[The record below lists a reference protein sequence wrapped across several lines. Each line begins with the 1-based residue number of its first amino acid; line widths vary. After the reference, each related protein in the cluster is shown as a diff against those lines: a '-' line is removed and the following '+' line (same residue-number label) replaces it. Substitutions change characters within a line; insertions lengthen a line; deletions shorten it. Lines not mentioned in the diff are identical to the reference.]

1 MPRKVA
7 ESLYPDRYVS
17 PMNAW
22 LIFILFIL
30 IFSFLLEA
38 VVSFL
43 NLKSLNPTL
52 PPEFADTYDQN
63 KYDESQKYA
72 SVTIKFGLLENG
84 YSTAITIIFL
94 LYGGFNIIDNWARNF
109 GYGEIIT
116 GLIFSGILVSLSFLS
131 TLPFSIYS
139 TFYIEERFGFNRTT
153 IKTFILDILK
163 GSLLALILGAPLL
176 ALLLWFF
183 MSTGSY
189 GWLFCWIGVSIFT
202 LILQFLAPVLIMPLF
217 NKFSPIEDGVLKRDI
232 LQYAD
237 KENFKIQGIYT
248 MDGSK
253 RSSKLN
259 AFFTGFGSFRKIVF
273 FDTLLEKLDP
283 SEIIA
288 VLAHEM
294 GHFKLK
300 HIIKM
305 ILGQTVQTGVMFY
318 ILSLFLG
325 NKALSDA
332 FGMQHMSIY
341 SSLIFFGFI
350 YSPVSMLIS
359 IIFNAISRKH
369 EYDADRYA
377 AETTANPE
385 MLIEGLKK
393 LSLANLSNLTPH
405 PLHVFLHYSHPPVLM
420 RIKKLQSLRISTI
433 Q

>member
-1 MPRKVA
+1 
-7 ESLYPDRYVS
+7 
-17 PMNAW
+17 MNSW
-22 LIFILFIL
+22 LIFILFVL
-30 IFSFLLEA
+30 IFSFLLET

-43 NLKSLNPTL
+43 NLRSLNPAL
-52 PPEFADTYDQN
+52 PPEFAGTYDQS

-72 SVTIKFGLLENG
+72 SVTIKFGLYENG
-84 YSTAITIIFL
+84 YSTAITIVFL
-94 LYGGFNIIDNWARNF
+94 LCGGFNIVDIWARNL

-116 GLIFSGILVSLSFLS
+116 GLIFSGILISLSFFS
-131 TLPFSIYS
+131 SLPFSIYS
-139 TFYIEERFGFNRTT
+139 TFFIEERFGFNRTT
-153 IKTFILDILK
+153 IKTFILDIVK
-163 GSLLALILGAPLL
+163 ASVLALILGGPLL

-183 MSTGSY
+183 MSSGSY
-189 GWLFCWIGVSIFT
+189 GWLFCWIGVFIFT

-217 NKFSPIEDGVLKRDI
+217 NKFSPIEDESLKRDI
-232 LQYAD
+232 MLYAD
-237 KENFKIQGIYT
+237 RENFKIQGIYT

-273 FDTLLEKLDP
+273 FDTLLEQLDS

-294 GHFKLK
+294 GHFKLR
-300 HIIKM
+300 HIVKM
-305 ILGQTVQTGVMFY
+305 ILGYAVQTGIMFY
-318 ILSLFLG
+318 ILSLFLD
-325 NKALSDA
+325 NRALSDA
-332 FGMQHMSIY
+332 FGMQHISIY

-377 AETTANPE
+377 AETTANPG

-393 LSLANLSNLTPH
+393 LSVANLSNLNPH

-420 RIKKLQSLRISTI
+420 RIKKLQNLTPHKGV
-433 Q
+433 

>member
-1 MPRKVA
+1 
-7 ESLYPDRYVS
+7 
-17 PMNAW
+17 MNSW
-22 LIFILFIL
+22 LIFILFVL
-30 IFSFLLEA
+30 IFSFLLET

-43 NLKSLNPTL
+43 NLRSLNPAL
-52 PPEFADTYDQN
+52 PPEFAGTYDQS

-72 SVTIKFGLLENG
+72 SVTIKFGLYENG
-84 YSTAITIIFL
+84 YSTAITIVFL
-94 LYGGFNIIDNWARNF
+94 LCGGFNIVDIWARNL

-116 GLIFSGILVSLSFLS
+116 GLIFSGILISLSFFS
-131 TLPFSIYS
+131 SLPFSIYS
-139 TFYIEERFGFNRTT
+139 TFFIEERFGFNRTT
-153 IKTFILDILK
+153 IKTFILDIVK
-163 GSLLALILGAPLL
+163 ASVLALILGGPLL

-183 MSTGSY
+183 MSSGSY
-189 GWLFCWIGVSIFT
+189 GWLFCWIGVFIFT

-217 NKFSPIEDGVLKRDI
+217 NKFSPIEDESLKRDI

-237 KENFKIQGIYT
+237 KENFEIQGIYT

-273 FDTLLEKLDP
+273 FDTLLEQLDS

-294 GHFKLK
+294 GHFKLR
-300 HIIKM
+300 HIVKM
-305 ILGQTVQTGVMFY
+305 ILGYAVQTGIMFY
-318 ILSLFLG
+318 ILSLFLD
-325 NKALSDA
+325 NRALSDA
-332 FGMQHMSIY
+332 FGMQHISIY

-377 AETTANPE
+377 AETTANPG

-393 LSLANLSNLTPH
+393 LSVANLSNLNPH

-420 RIKKLQSLRISTI
+420 RIKKLQNLTPHKGV
-433 Q
+433 

>member
-1 MPRKVA
+1 
-7 ESLYPDRYVS
+7 
-17 PMNAW
+17 MNSW
-22 LIFILFIL
+22 LLFILFVL
-30 IFSFLLEA
+30 IFSFLLET

-43 NLKSLNPTL
+43 NLRSLNPAL
-52 PPEFADTYDQN
+52 PPEFADTYDQS
-63 KYDESQKYA
+63 KYDESQNYA
-72 SVTIKFGLLENG
+72 SATIKFGLFENG
-84 YSTAITIIFL
+84 YSTAITVVFL
-94 LYGGFNIIDNWARNF
+94 LCGGVNIVDIWARNL

-116 GLIFSGILVSLSFLS
+116 GLIFSGVLISLSFIS
-131 TLPFSIYS
+131 SLPFSIYS
-139 TFYIEERFGFNRTT
+139 TFFIEERFGFNRTT
-153 IKTFILDILK
+153 VKTFILDIIKASFLALSL
-163 GSLLALILGAPLL
+163 GGPLLALIL
-176 ALLLWFF
+176 WFF
-183 MSTGSY
+183 MSSGSY
-189 GWLFCWIGVSIFT
+189 GWLFCWIGVFIFT

-217 NKFSPIEDGVLKRDI
+217 NKFSPIEDESLKRDI

-273 FDTLLEKLDP
+273 FDTLLEKLDS

-294 GHFKLK
+294 GHFKLR
-300 HIIKM
+300 HIVKM
-305 ILGQTVQTGVMFY
+305 ILGYAVQTGIMFY
-318 ILSLFLG
+318 ILSLFLD
-325 NKALSDA
+325 NSALSDA
-332 FGMQHMSIY
+332 FGMQNISIY

-377 AETTANPE
+377 AETTANPG

-393 LSLANLSNLTPH
+393 LSAANLSNLNPH

-420 RIKKLQSLRISTI
+420 RIRKLQNLKFNSTH
-433 Q
+433 

>member
-1 MPRKVA
+1 
-7 ESLYPDRYVS
+7 
-17 PMNAW
+17 MNAW
-22 LIFILFIL
+22 LIFILSIL
-30 IFSFLLEA
+30 VFSFLLEA

-43 NLKSLNPTL
+43 NLTSLNPEL
-52 PPEFADTYDQN
+52 PTEFADTFDQS

-84 YSTAITIIFL
+84 YSTAITIVFL
-94 LYGGFNIIDNWARNF
+94 LCGGFNIADLWARNF

-116 GLIFSGILVSLSFLS
+116 GLIFSAILISLSFLS

-139 TFYIEERFGFNRTT
+139 TFFIEERFGFNRTT

-163 GSLLALILGAPLL
+163 GSLLALILGGPLL

-183 MSTGSY
+183 MTAGSY
-189 GWLFCWIGVSIFT
+189 GWLFCWIGVFIFT
-202 LILQFLAPVLIMPLF
+202 LTLQFLAPVLIMPLF

-237 KENFKIQGIYT
+237 RQNFKIQGIYT

-259 AFFTGFGSFRKIVF
+259 AFFTGFGRFRKIVF
-273 FDTLLEKLDP
+273 FDTLIEKLDP
-283 SEIIA
+283 SEIVA

-300 HIIKM
+300 HIVKM
-305 ILGQTVQTGVMFY
+305 ILGSAVQTGIMFY
-318 ILSLFLG
+318 LLSLFLD
-325 NKALSDA
+325 NRTLSDA
-332 FGMQHMSIY
+332 FGMQHMSVY

-359 IIFNAISRKH
+359 IIFNAISRQH

-377 AETTANPE
+377 AETTAKPE

-393 LSLANLSNLTPH
+393 LSAANLSNLTPH

-420 RIKKLQSLRISTI
+420 RIKKLQNQKINPI

>member
-1 MPRKVA
+1 
-7 ESLYPDRYVS
+7 
-17 PMNAW
+17 MNSW
-22 LIFILFIL
+22 LLFILFVL
-30 IFSFLLEA
+30 IFSFLLET

-43 NLKSLNPTL
+43 NLRSLNPAL
-52 PPEFADTYDQN
+52 PPEFADTYDQS
-63 KYDESQKYA
+63 KYDESQNYA
-72 SVTIKFGLLENG
+72 SATIKFGLFENG
-84 YSTAITIIFL
+84 YSTAITVVFL
-94 LYGGFNIIDNWARNF
+94 LCGGFNIVDIWARNL

-116 GLIFSGILVSLSFLS
+116 GLIFSGVLISLSFIS
-131 TLPFSIYS
+131 SLPFSIYS
-139 TFYIEERFGFNRTT
+139 TFFIEERFGFNRTT
-153 IKTFILDILK
+153 VKTFILDIIKASFLALSL
-163 GSLLALILGAPLL
+163 GGPLLALIL
-176 ALLLWFF
+176 WFF
-183 MSTGSY
+183 MSSGSY
-189 GWLFCWIGVSIFT
+189 GWLFCWIGVFIFT

-217 NKFSPIEDGVLKRDI
+217 NKFSPIEDESLKRDI

-273 FDTLLEKLDP
+273 FDTLLEKLDS

-294 GHFKLK
+294 GHFKLR
-300 HIIKM
+300 HIVKM
-305 ILGQTVQTGVMFY
+305 ILGYAVQTGIMFY
-318 ILSLFLG
+318 ILSLFLD
-325 NKALSDA
+325 NSALSDA
-332 FGMQHMSIY
+332 FGMQNISIY

-377 AETTANPE
+377 AETTANPG

-393 LSLANLSNLTPH
+393 LSAANLSNLNPH

-420 RIKKLQSLRISTI
+420 RIRKLQNLKFNSTH
-433 Q
+433 